1 MQKDV
6 AEAVA
11 RHLVAAGT
19 LVDEDPEAALAHA
32 RYARRRASRI
42 AVVREAAGI
51 TAYHAGEWAEAL
63 AELRAARRMGGGP
76 GHLAVMADIERAM
89 GRPERAIEL
98 SRSPEARELD
108 RNAQIELAIVVAG
121 ARRDLDEID
130 AAVVALQVPELE
142 ASRRDPWSARLFY
155 AYADNLL
162 AAGRESD
169 ALQWFVHAAD
179 ADTDGETD
187 ADVRIADL
195 TGEPLA
201 DDGIEFGLDDETP
214 GDAPAAEDSPAD
226 NAAAPTD
233 HTAEDADTPSDEAAE
248 VATGETADKAAGVAT
263 DERADKAAE
272 VATDETADKAAEVAT
287 DESGRQGGRGRDG
300 RGGRQGGRACDG
312 PGDRRVGRLCGACC
326 DRRHGL
332 KPADQAPGAE
342 ADDADPVAV
351 QPAAVATD
359 DATHDQAPQAADLT
373 AADVADG
380 AAGLPAAVTTDDT
393 AGDLTGAEAD
403 GETDDTTDRLAGPAA
418 AAAQDDAA
426 ESSGDQAEHAT
437 DDVADHTA
445 GTAAEAATDD
455 VTTEPNGHAAGAAD
469 DLAEQRTVSE
479 VSDPAEPA
487 VADAADS
494 APVSLSSAADHAVE
508 ERDDTEAGEPEDRP
522 DPAAVTNGHVD
533 AAEPGSTPSNGAARS
548 DAAAVAARGE
558 ADPR

>member
-98 SRSPEARELD
+98 SRSPEARELE

-233 HTAEDADTPSDEAAE
+233 HTAEDADTPSDGDRRPS
-248 VATGETADKAAGVAT
+248 VATGDDEADKAAGVATDETADKAAGVAT
-263 DERADKAAE
+263 DERADKAAG
-272 VATDETADKAAEVAT
+272 VATA
-287 DESGRQGGRGRDG
+287 RG
-300 RGGRQGGRACDG
+300 
-312 PGDRRVGRLCGACC
+312 PTRR
-326 DRRHGL
+326 
-332 KPADQAPGAE
+332 
-342 ADDADPVAV
+342 
-351 QPAAVATD
+351 
-359 DATHDQAPQAADLT
+359 
-373 AADVADG
+373 
-380 AAGLPAAVTTDDT
+380 
-393 AGDLTGAEAD
+393 
-403 GETDDTTDRLAGPAA
+403 
-418 AAAQDDAA
+418 
-426 ESSGDQAEHAT
+426 
-437 DDVADHTA
+437 
-445 GTAAEAATDD
+445 
-455 VTTEPNGHAAGAAD
+455 
-469 DLAEQRTVSE
+469 
-479 VSDPAEPA
+479 
-487 VADAADS
+487 
-494 APVSLSSAADHAVE
+494 
-508 ERDDTEAGEPEDRP
+508 
-522 DPAAVTNGHVD
+522 
-533 AAEPGSTPSNGAARS
+533 PGSRRTRRPTRRPSLR
-548 DAAAVAARGE
+548 RT
-558 ADPR
+558 R

>member
-187 ADVRIADL
+187 ADARIADL
-195 TGEPLA
+195 TGEPLP
-201 DDGIEFGLDDETP
+201 DEGIEFAVDDETP
-214 GDAPAAEDSPAD
+214 GDAPATEDSPAD
-226 NAAAPTD
+226 AAAPTD
-233 HTAEDADTPSDEAAE
+233 HPAEDADTPADEAAGVVTDE
-248 VATGETADKAAGVAT
+248 ATDEAAGVAT
-263 DERADKAAE
+263 DEAAGVATDEATDEAAELATDEATDEAAELATDETTDKAAE
-272 VATDETADKAAEVAT
+272 VPRDQVT
-287 DESGRQGGRGRDG
+287 DESARP
-300 RGGRQGGRACDG
+300 AA
-312 PGDRRVGRLCGACC
+312 GAAT
-326 DRRHGL
+326 DDAAV

-351 QPAAVATD
+351 QPAAVATAA
-359 DATHDQAPQAADLT
+359 ATHDPAAQAADLT
-373 AADVADG
+373 AVGVADG
-380 AAGLPAAVTTDDT
+380 AGGRLAAVATDDT

-403 GETDDTTDRLAGPAA
+403 GETDGTDDRLAGPAA
-418 AAAQDDAA
+418 AASQDDPAG
-426 ESSGDQAEHAT
+426 SPGDQAEHAT

-445 GTAAEAATDD
+445 GIAAEAATDD
-455 VTTEPNGHAAGAAD
+455 VTTEPNGPAAGAAD
-469 DLAEQRTVSE
+469 DLAEERTVGEMSG
-479 VSDPAEPA
+479 PAEPA
-487 VADAADS
+487 AGAADS
-494 APVSLSSAADHAVE
+494 APVSVSSAADHAVE
-508 ERDDTEAGEPEDRP
+508 ERDDTEAGEAEDRP
-522 DPAAVTNGHVD
+522 DPAPVTNGHVD
-533 AAEPGSTPSNGAARS
+533 AAESGSTPSNGAARS

>member
-98 SRSPEARELD
+98 SRSPEARELE

-201 DDGIEFGLDDETP
+201 DDGIEFAARRRDP
-214 GDAPAAEDSPAD
+214 GDDPAAEDSPAD

-233 HTAEDADTPSDEAAE
+233 HTAEDADDPVRRGSRGRHGRD
-248 VATGETADKAAGVAT
+248 
-263 DERADKAAE
+263 
-272 VATDETADKAAEVAT
+272 
-287 DESGRQGGRGRDG
+287 GRQGGRGRDG
-300 RGGRQGGRACDG
+300 REGRRQGSRGRDGRDGRQGGRGRDG
-312 PGDRRVGRLCGACC
+312 RDGRQGRPRSRRT
-326 DRRHGL
+326 RR
-332 KPADQAPGAE
+332 PTRRP
-342 ADDADPVAV
+342 
-351 QPAAVATD
+351 
-359 DATHDQAPQAADLT
+359 
-373 AADVADG
+373 
-380 AAGLPAAVTTDDT
+380 
-393 AGDLTGAEAD
+393 
-403 GETDDTTDRLAGPAA
+403 
-418 AAAQDDAA
+418 
-426 ESSGDQAEHAT
+426 
-437 DDVADHTA
+437 
-445 GTAAEAATDD
+445 
-455 VTTEPNGHAAGAAD
+455 
-469 DLAEQRTVSE
+469 
-479 VSDPAEPA
+479 
-487 VADAADS
+487 
-494 APVSLSSAADHAVE
+494 SL
-508 ERDDTEAGEPEDRP
+508 
-522 DPAAVTNGHVD
+522 
-533 AAEPGSTPSNGAARS
+533 
-548 DAAAVAARGE
+548 
-558 ADPR
+558 